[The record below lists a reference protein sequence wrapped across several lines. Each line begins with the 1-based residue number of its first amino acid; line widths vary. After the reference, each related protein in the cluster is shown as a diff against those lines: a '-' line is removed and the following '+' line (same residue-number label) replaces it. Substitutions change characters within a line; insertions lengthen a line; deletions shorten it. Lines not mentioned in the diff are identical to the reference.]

1 MREKDIER
9 RLGERLKELGCLYYK
24 FVSPSTPGVP
34 DRIVIL
40 PGGKTIYVELKTEA
54 GRLSSVQKRQIARM
68 RERGADVRTVRGMG
82 EAKELLREVK
92 ELCDTRHTNTS
103 ASASR
108 PS

>member
-9 RLGERLKELGCLYYK
+9 WLGERLRELGCLYFK
-24 FVSPSTPGVP
+24 FVSPMNPGVP

-40 PGGKTIYVELKTEA
+40 PGGKTIYVELKTEV
-54 GRLSSVQKRQIARM
+54 GRLSSVQQRQIARM
-68 RERGADVRTVRGMG
+68 RERGADVRTVRGVD

-92 ELCDTRHTNTS
+92 ELCDTSRTSTS
-103 ASASR
+103 ASANR

>member
-9 RLGERLKELGCLYYK
+9 WLGERLKRLGCLYFK
-24 FVSPSTPGVP
+24 FVSPMNPGVP

-40 PGGKTIYVELKTEA
+40 PGGKTVYVELKTEV
-54 GRLSSVQKRQIARM
+54 GRLSNVQQRQIARM
-68 RERGADVRTVRGMG
+68 RERGADVRMVRGVD

-92 ELCDTRHTNTS
+92 ELCSTCRTNTS
-103 ASASR
+103 ASANR

>member
-9 RLGERLKELGCLYYK
+9 WLGERLKRLGCLYFK
-24 FVSPSTPGVP
+24 FVSPMNPGVP

-40 PGGKTIYVELKTEA
+40 PGGKTVYVELKTKV
-54 GRLSSVQKRQIARM
+54 GRLSSVQKWQIARM
-68 RERGADVRTVRGMG
+68 RERGADVRTVRGVD

-92 ELCDTRHTNTS
+92 ELCSTCRTNTS
-103 ASASR
+103 ASANR